1 MTGGVQKYTLEQ
13 KTGGIKC
20 DNTDKA
26 DEPHTNN
33 RKRMNALSLS
43 CANTGKEGHHQHLT
57 KTPLGTNQD
66 KIRTQPRHA
75 STNLVGIT
83 ADAVTDR
90 DFLGLQ
96 IVSVLRKF
104 SVQKRKLAPPIHLQ
118 DCRVCQGFRSRLR
131 AFRSSGVVAVGA
143 VLDVRVI
150 PAWRR
155 AARQQRRPREMDG
168 STVCLLYTSDAADE

>member
-1 MTGGVQKYTLEQ
+1 M
-13 KTGGIKC
+13 
-20 DNTDKA
+20 DNTEQA
-26 DEPHTNN
+26 DEP
-33 RKRMNALSLS
+33 
-43 CANTGKEGHHQHLT
+43 
-57 KTPLGTNQD
+57 
-66 KIRTQPRHA
+66 
-75 STNLVGIT
+75 TNLLGIT

-155 AARQQRRPREMDG
+155 AARQR
-168 STVCLLYTSDAADE
+168 